1 MKYFTQELLN
11 RLNAKDQR
19 EAENASDAWEA
30 VAAEYRSHLAKI
42 ESQLPKPLLKLFNEH
57 YLHDARVAFAG
68 QLGPHTFSV
77 ILTLDT
83 PPHASLLITY
93 GRINKVTM
101 LSHGA
106 LDPDRLVPYQWLYDE
121 VEVIDEGRS
130 GILLPFR
137 KKHFQH
143 SILLTN
149 GLEVKITFQDFA
161 FSALPDDVIVSGAG
175 LSRIPQY
182 A

>member
-11 RLNAKDQR
+11 RLNSKDLG
-19 EAENASDAWEA
+19 EAENASDAWES

-42 ESQLPKPLLKLFNEH
+42 EAQLPKPLSKLFNEH

-68 QLGPHTFSV
+68 QLGPDSFSV
-77 ILTLDT
+77 ILTLDA
-83 PPHASLLITY
+83 PPHVSLLLSY
-93 GRINKVTM
+93 RRIDKVTM
-101 LSHGA
+101 CSHGA

-121 VEVIDEGRS
+121 VQVIDEGRS
-130 GILLPFR
+130 GLLQPFR

-149 GLEVKITFQDFA
+149 GLEVQIAFQDFA
-161 FSALPDDVIVSGAG
+161 FSVLPDEAIVSGAG